1 MINWKVRFKHKPFLI
16 ALFSI
21 VILLVQQVAAI
32 FGYDTTIYNDQ
43 ATELFN
49 TLLVLLGVLGIIS
62 DPTTEGVSD
71 SRLAMQYEKPK
82 KIK

>member
-1 MINWKVRFKHKPFLI
+1 MINWKVRFKHKPFLV

-21 VILLVQQVAAI
+21 IILLVQQVAAI

-49 TLLVLLGVLGIIS
+49 TFLILLLFGLFFLHKQVLLI
-62 DPTTEGVSD
+62 
-71 SRLAMQYEKPK
+71 
-82 KIK
+82 